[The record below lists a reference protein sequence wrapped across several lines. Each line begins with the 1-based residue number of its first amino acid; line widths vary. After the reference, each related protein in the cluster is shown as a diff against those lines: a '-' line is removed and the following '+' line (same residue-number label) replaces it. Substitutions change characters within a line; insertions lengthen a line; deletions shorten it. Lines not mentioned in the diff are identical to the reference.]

1 MAAGSSGRPR
11 RYPCYDETGGGTITD
26 NFDRGLGMRTVL
38 KWGLRVILALAV
50 AAVVVGIWK
59 RDQIKQLLAVNSLF
73 SAEKIVNNFSH
84 MDTLFTT
91 VTVPR
96 GNDAVVPLPIGAPAT
111 MPDGVVQWIVD
122 RDVTALVVLKDGALV
137 HEDYFLGTTPED
149 LRISWSVAKSFLSA
163 LMGIVIADGD
173 IKSIDDQVTDYV
185 PMLAGSAY
193 DGATIK
199 DVLQMSSGAVFN
211 EDYLDFNSDINK
223 MGRVLA
229 LGGSMDEFAASLDKR
244 FVEPG
249 TVWQYVSIDTHVV
262 GMVIRGA
269 TGRTIPELLTKKIF
283 SKMGFEADPYYVSD
297 GYGVAFVLG
306 GLNLRTRDYARFG
319 QMIAN
324 GGAWNGQQIVP
335 RDWLAAST
343 KPSANTATGEPAYG
357 YQWWIHQGAPAG
369 EYNAQGVYGQYIFI
383 DSARDVVIAVN
394 SADKL
399 FKEEGATDQ
408 NFAMMRAIAKSLD

>member
-1 MAAGSSGRPR
+1 MR
-11 RYPCYDETGGGTITD
+11 R
-26 NFDRGLGMRTVL
+26 VL
-38 KWGLRVILALAV
+38 KWGLRVVLALAI
-50 AAVVVGIWK
+50 AAVVAGIWK
-59 RDQIKQLLAVNSLF
+59 RDQVKQLLAVNSLF

-91 VTVPR
+91 VPVPR

-111 MPDGVVQWIVD
+111 MPDGVAQWIVD
-122 RDVTALVVLKDGALV
+122 RDVTALVVLKDGTLV

-149 LRISWSVAKSFLSA
+149 LRVSWSVAKSFLSA
-163 LMGIVIADGD
+163 LMGIVLEDVD

-185 PMLAGSAY
+185 PMLIGSAY

-199 DVLQMSSGAVFN
+199 DVLQMSSGVVFN

-229 LGGSMDEFAASLDKR
+229 LGGSMDTFAASLDER

-269 TGRTIPELLTKKIF
+269 TGRTIPELLTEKIF

-335 RDWLAAST
+335 RAWLAAST
-343 KPSANTATGEPAYG
+343 KPSAYTATGKPAYG
-357 YQWWIHQGAPAG
+357 YQWWIHQGASAG
-369 EYNAQGVYGQYIFI
+369 EFNAQGVYGQYIFI
-383 DSARDVVIAVN
+383 DTARDVVIAVN

-399 FKEEGATDQ
+399 FKEEGASDQ
-408 NFAMMRAIAKSLD
+408 NFEMMRTIAKSLD